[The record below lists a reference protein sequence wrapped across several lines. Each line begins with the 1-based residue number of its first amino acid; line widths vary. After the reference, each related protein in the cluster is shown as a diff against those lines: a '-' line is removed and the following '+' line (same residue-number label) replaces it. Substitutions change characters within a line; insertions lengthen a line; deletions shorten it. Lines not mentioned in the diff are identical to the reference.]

1 MLSHSALMSGLAPQ
15 SRTAL
20 GITVTC
26 GVDCEDTKDTATDH
40 DDDDCGNDDYDHD
53 QDNDDHDYY
62 DHDDHDDAYLTCI
75 DSEPVKHL
83 CQLASLLLKLICLQ
97 LQR

>member
-1 MLSHSALMSGLAPQ
+1 MSSHSALRSGLAPQ

-26 GVDCEDTKDTATDH
+26 DDIVKYEGTKDSTAAA
-40 DDDDCGNDDYDHD
+40 DDEDDGCVNADYDHD
-53 QDNDDHDYY
+53 AYDNS
-62 DHDDHDDAYLTCI
+62 YLTCI